1 MTHPFDDFLPKSW
14 HIARTDQR
22 VVKLGIM
29 FVVLIS
35 VATVGAFVVSMGNWR
50 SVTEDSMEVARQWDD
65 AQHRVHEYVKVQ
77 KELKDAV
84 ETAQAIEQH
93 LDGIP
98 RSILLWEMTHL
109 LPEESMLD
117 DMRLETRRRVMKDD
131 EVHVT
136 EFITLLGIAQHDSL
150 ISTYI
155 ESLST
160 SPYFENVSLQYAQ
173 ETRVDSQRQFAIH
186 MEVSRGAS
194 LSMEVSE

>member
-14 HIARTDQR
+14 HVARTDQR
-22 VVKLGIM
+22 VVKFGIM

-50 SVTEDSMEVARQWDD
+50 SIAEDSMEVAKQWND

-84 ETAQAIEQH
+84 ETAQAIEKH

-109 LPEESMLD
+109 LSEQSMLD
-117 DMRLETRRRVMKDD
+117 DIRLETRRRVMKDD
-131 EVHVT
+131 EVLVT
-136 EFITLLGIAQHDSL
+136 EFVTLLGTAQHDSL

-160 SPYFENVSLQYAQ
+160 SLYFENVSLQYAQ

>member
-14 HIARTDQR
+14 HIERTDQR

-84 ETAQAIEQH
+84 ETGKKEI
-93 LDGIP
+93 LDAEKGN
-98 RSILLWEMTHL
+98 
-109 LPEESMLD
+109 
-117 DMRLETRRRVMKDD
+117 K
-131 EVHVT
+131 
-136 EFITLLGIAQHDSL
+136 
-150 ISTYI
+150 
-155 ESLST
+155 
-160 SPYFENVSLQYAQ
+160 NKN
-173 ETRVDSQRQFAIH
+173 
-186 MEVSRGAS
+186 
-194 LSMEVSE
+194 

>member
-14 HIARTDQR
+14 HVARTDQR
-22 VVKLGIM
+22 VVKFGIL

-50 SVTEDSMEVARQWDD
+50 SVAEDSMEVTKQWND

-84 ETAQAIEQH
+84 EKAKAIEEH
-93 LDGIP
+93 LDGTP
-98 RSILLWEMTHL
+98 RSILLCEMTQL
-109 LPEESMLD
+109 LPEESILD
-117 DMRLETRRRVMKDD
+117 DIRLETRRRVMKDD
-131 EVHVT
+131 VVHVT
-136 EFITLLGIAQHDSL
+136 ELITLLGIAQNDSI
-150 ISTYI
+150 ISAYI
-155 ESLST
+155 ESLSV
-160 SPYFENVSLQYAQ
+160 SPFFENVSLQYAQ
-173 ETRVDSQRQFAIH
+173 ETRFDSQRQFAIH